1 LQNKNVKFFQIP
13 FNIQACVNFI
23 QVRMSSR
30 SFRWIFRVFFGVFNW
45 NAFRRKGP
53 EIDSDLIMP
62 LHVAENTLQLKK
74 KTGPVRVSRVSIIH
88 GQLKKQQKPGL
99 VRTAGLATS
108 WKIRN

>member
-1 LQNKNVKFFQIP
+1 
-13 FNIQACVNFI
+13 
-23 QVRMSSR
+23 
-30 SFRWIFRVFFGVFNW
+30 
-45 NAFRRKGP
+45 
-53 EIDSDLIMP
+53 MP

-108 WKIRN
+108 